1 MELNRKAWAILSP
14 DEKTALGTMFGMNK
28 SSWEAGEIMDKSHY
42 KFLEIKYR
50 AQKFLEMFTEYINLY
65 EEIIPDYIKGEVGVI
80 NYFRMCIGKR
90 MKPMVAIAELNNND
104 IDRVY
109 TKSGLNGK
117 IISQLRR
124 WGKSEDVFEL
134 AIFNLIKEFDR
145 WNNFRILPREVQ
157 EPSAFKRRVKNMYK
171 KHIRVLT
178 SMPELS
184 REKLIELSK
193 TNSKSN
199 YAYMPILINGNYK
212 VLKVKVNKGICPL
225 YNNLA
230 LYIFKTKKAAEI
242 YITNVFHYVHKQK
255 KDCKDGIVFWQIYRE
270 CIKTAQNYYEVQKIT
285 ATRTHLEMAYENL
298 TYYGQK
304 Y

>member
-1 MELNRKAWAILSP
+1 MELNRAAWAILSP

-50 AQKFLEMFTEYINLY
+50 AEKFLAMFTEHLDLY
-65 EEIIPDYIKGEVGVI
+65 QEIIPTYIKGEVGVI
-80 NYFRMCIGKR
+80 NYFRMCVGKR
-90 MKPMVAIAELNNND
+90 MSPMKAIAVLNDND

-117 IISQLRR
+117 IVAQLKK

-134 AIFNLIKEFDR
+134 AVYNLVKEFDR

-157 EPSAFKRRVKNMYK
+157 EPSAFKRRIKNMYK

-184 REKLIELSK
+184 REKLIQLSK
-193 TNSKSN
+193 TNHSP
-199 YAYMPILINGNYK
+199 YAYMPILIKGNFQI
-212 VLKVKVNKGICPL
+212 LRVKVNKSICPL
-225 YNNLA
+225 YNDLA
-230 LYIFKTKKAAEI
+230 LYIFKTKEEAET
-242 YITNVFHYVHKQK
+242 YITNVFHYVHKPK
-255 KDCKDGIVFWQIYRE
+255 KDCKDGIEFWQIYRE
-270 CIKTAQNYYEVQKIT
+270 CIKTAQNYFEVQKIT
-285 ATRTHLEMAYENL
+285 ATRSHLEMAYANL

-304 Y
+304 